1 MLEVAAVLLTAA
13 WALFAYLALERMGV
27 LGIVPAVLRAV
38 ALAALILLLVNP
50 SSLEEEERLPRTVLL
65 DASLSMGAAGG
76 MWREA
81 LDTARILAG
90 DEAAILRFGN
100 AAQLFDTLPP
110 IDGASRLQDAL
121 DAVLGSGVPVV
132 VVTDGEIEDAAA
144 IAKEQLAQ
152 VGMVILGRD
161 DVPNAALLDVSLQ
174 SLVYHGD
181 SIPIELT
188 VGTWGEL
195 AEGDA
200 QVSVSVGDRP
210 VRTVN
215 IELAPSPG
223 TARRRIV
230 LPPVALQPGANVLTF
245 QLTAAGDMETGDNQ
259 RVRLVRVVEQSAIVV
274 IVAPADW
281 EGRFLASEVASVS
294 QAGVASFGSVSPG
307 RWVDMA
313 SQAEVNEELV
323 KAAVRGARLIVV
335 RGGGESVFGDEGD
348 RPVWRWPAGSDP
360 RLELFQGDWYLTR
373 SDIASPFAGRLV
385 GVEWD
390 SVPPLTGIVPLVV
403 GTRDWSALIARQ
415 GRRGAER
422 PVLLGRDSAGIRRL
436 TTAGTGLW
444 RWAFRGGTSREAYR
458 AVLAAGID
466 WLMGSESLRSSQ
478 LSASDVVQR
487 GEPILFRWEGQP
499 TDSVVVRITGRDSSW
514 TDVLRFSSNEVA
526 LYPIDPGV
534 YTWSASDIPR
544 ATGMFVVEAYSDEFH
559 PRPKTVTTSE
569 GMIPL
574 SLIERSFRQRWWWY
588 VVIVLALAA
597 EWAFRQRRGLP

>member
-1 MLEVAAVLLTAA
+1 MLEVAAVLLAAA

-38 ALAALILLLVNP
+38 ALAALILLLFNP

-281 EGRFLASEVASVS
+281 EGRSSHPDLQV
-294 QAGVASFGSVSPG
+294 
-307 RWVDMA
+307 
-313 SQAEVNEELV
+313 
-323 KAAVRGARLIVV
+323 
-335 RGGGESVFGDEGD
+335 
-348 RPVWRWPAGSDP
+348 
-360 RLELFQGDWYLTR
+360 
-373 SDIASPFAGRLV
+373 AGR
-385 GVEWD
+385 
-390 SVPPLTGIVPLVV
+390 
-403 GTRDWSALIARQ
+403 Q
-415 GRRGAER
+415 H
-422 PVLLGRDSAGIRRL
+422 
-436 TTAGTGLW
+436 
-444 RWAFRGGTSREAYR
+444 
-458 AVLAAGID
+458 
-466 WLMGSESLRSSQ
+466 
-478 LSASDVVQR
+478 
-487 GEPILFRWEGQP
+487 P
-499 TDSVVVRITGRDSSW
+499 T
-514 TDVLRFSSNEVA
+514 
-526 LYPIDPGV
+526 
-534 YTWSASDIPR
+534 
-544 ATGMFVVEAYSDEFH
+544 FV
-559 PRPKTVTTSE
+559 
-569 GMIPL
+569 
-574 SLIERSFRQRWWWY
+574 
-588 VVIVLALAA
+588 
-597 EWAFRQRRGLP
+597 